1 MSLSEAAS
9 CCIEQNDPPIGRI
22 TLNIIHDY
30 GPNIKVDVTAD
41 TRVYNRMEVLKTA
54 ADSRRLAR
62 AVNNNSTLEALSIHD
77 EANHVML
84 MLGADHLIREC
95 IGAFYDE
102 LKNNKSI
109 LDLCLVPIDGILPLF
124 DLGYF
129 MQNNMQIKYLTL
141 GGQMTPE
148 QGNII
153 AAALEGVHL
162 KSFDMGNSPFE
173 TGVIEQILHACLG
186 VEELRMRCETN
197 SQITALAALLQDP
210 RAVLQCLEINSSVIN
225 DFDVRLAL
233 REIAASLVG
242 NTMLKDLSFGGG
254 IGPTD
259 EFDNLLC
266 DCTSLK
272 NICNSNHTLE
282 AIEAPNDSISDRTK
296 DYLEINNY
304 QNKCKV
310 VQDKIIQYYF
320 LGEFDLSSFASMP
333 LSMLSEVMSLGEEM
347 SNQQTAIFELL
358 RGIPDLCHVS
368 NRGVEEFKKDT
379 TDDNLDFKL
388 QKVNK

>member
-1 MSLSEAAS
+1 
-9 CCIEQNDPPIGRI
+9 
-22 TLNIIHDY
+22 
-30 GPNIKVDVTAD
+30 
-41 TRVYNRMEVLKTA
+41 
-54 ADSRRLAR
+54 
-62 AVNNNSTLEALSIHD
+62 
-77 EANHVML
+77 
-84 MLGADHLIREC
+84 
-95 IGAFYDE
+95 
-102 LKNNKSI
+102 
-109 LDLCLVPIDGILPLF
+109 
-124 DLGYF
+124 
-129 MQNNMQIKYLTL
+129 
-141 GGQMTPE
+141 
-148 QGNII
+148 
-153 AAALEGVHL
+153 
-162 KSFDMGNSPFE
+162 
-173 TGVIEQILHACLG
+173 
-186 VEELRMRCETN
+186 VEELRVRCETN

-266 DCTSLK
+266 DCTSLE

-320 LGEFDLSSFASMP
+320 LGEFDLSPFASMP

-379 TDDNLDFKL
+379 TDDNLDFEL